1 MDTHVINRKKL
12 IASIIFKAISLIASV
27 YGLVFT
33 IDSIMSFTFFTTLSN
48 VALDVVLALFIVLD
62 VILLVKGKDYKSNW
76 MYILKFLMT
85 LSITLTCLVY
95 MIILGP
101 TSEDGLIGAYLHNY
115 AGSLGVHLIGP
126 VFAIADFL
134 VFDKGFVAKKVYA
147 IYAVIPPLCYVA
159 FVYILAA
166 LGVRWYGT
174 MTAPYNFLNYDVPTG
189 WFGWDLSQM
198 GFESLGIGVAYMI
211 VALLLIFIGIG
222 LLYLVINGA
231 CRGVKAQQ
239 AEFVTE

>member
-1 MDTHVINRKKL
+1 MNTNVFNRQKL
-12 IASIIFKAISLIASV
+12 ITSIIFKVISLIASV

-33 IDSIMSFTFFTTLSN
+33 IDSIKSFTFFTTLSN
-48 VALDVVLALFIVLD
+48 VALDIVLAVFIVLD
-62 VILLVKGKDYKSNW
+62 VILLTKEKDYKSNGL
-76 MYILKFLMT
+76 YILKFLMT

-101 TSEDGLIGAYLHNY
+101 TSENGLIGAYLNKY

-134 VFDKGFVAKKVYA
+134 MFDKGFSAKKIYA

-166 LGVRWYGT
+166 LGVRWYNDST
-174 MTAPYNFLNYDVPTG
+174 L
-189 WFGWDLSQM
+189 
-198 GFESLGIGVAYMI
+198 
-211 VALLLIFIGIG
+211 
-222 LLYLVINGA
+222 
-231 CRGVKAQQ
+231 
-239 AEFVTE
+239 

>member
-1 MDTHVINRKKL
+1 MNTNVLNKKKL
-12 IASIIFKAISLIASV
+12 IASIIFKVISLIASV

-33 IDSIMSFTFFTTLSN
+33 IDSIKSFTFFTTLSN
-48 VALDVVLALFIVLD
+48 VALDIVLAVFIVID
-62 VILLVKGKDYKSNW
+62 VILLTKGKDYKSNGL
-76 MYILKFLMT
+76 YILKFLMT

-101 TSEDGLIGAYLHNY
+101 TSENGLIGAYLNKY

-126 VFAIADFL
+126 VFAIA
-134 VFDKGFVAKKVYA
+134 KKIYA

-166 LGVRWYGT
+166 FGVRWYDT
-174 MTAPYNFLNYDVPTG
+174 MTAPYNFLNYAAPTG

-198 GFESLGIGVAYMI
+198 GSESLGIGVVYMI
-211 VALLLIFIGIG
+211 VVLLLIFIGIG
-222 LLYLVINGA
+222 LLYLTIN
-231 CRGVKAQQ
+231 
-239 AEFVTE
+239 

>member
-1 MDTHVINRKKL
+1 M
-12 IASIIFKAISLIASV
+12 
-27 YGLVFT
+27 
-33 IDSIMSFTFFTTLSN
+33 
-48 VALDVVLALFIVLD
+48 LD
-62 VILLVKGKDYKSNW
+62 VILLTKGKDYKNNGL
-76 MYILKFLMT
+76 YILKFLMT

-101 TSEDGLIGAYLHNY
+101 TSEDGLIGAYLNKY

-134 VFDKGFVAKKVYA
+134 MFDKGFSAKKIYA

-166 LGVRWYGT
+166 LGVRWYDT
-174 MTAPYNFLNYDVPTG
+174 MTAPYNFLNYAAPAG

-198 GFESLGIGVAYMI
+198 GSESLGIGVVYMI
-211 VALLLIFIGIG
+211 VVLLLIFIGIG
-222 LLYLVINGA
+222 LLYLAINGA
-231 CRGVKAQQ
+231 GRGAKAQK
-239 AEFVTE
+239 AELVSE